1 MANWTNT
8 LLDLENRLGYS
19 RMKFG
24 KTYTEFI
31 EKEVAC
37 NQLAGCSYVK
47 FERLKKILKKCTTP
61 DSSSSGDDLDFATS
75 PCSSHSCCED
85 SQACTTSGRKPISSC
100 QRKTKLRKGL
110 PVSPLKTGEC
120 PVSCRGMNRIL
131 NFLRPAGG
139 DAKFF
144 GELMEKLLEVNV
156 KSENVIIRARAQIIG
171 LVCQNIHQSF
181 ISETEPLGE
190 FTCDLDCCSPTLTCK
205 VGESTSLEFDLLCS
219 ICLEPLFEP
228 IALGCGHLFCNNC
241 ACTASSMLGHEGP
254 KTARCDAKCPL
265 CRQIGVYPDGVKLK
279 ELGGLI

>member
-1 MANWTNT
+1 M
-8 LLDLENRLGYS
+8 
-19 RMKFG
+19 
-24 KTYTEFI
+24 
-31 EKEVAC
+31 
-37 NQLAGCSYVK
+37 
-47 FERLKKILKKCTTP
+47 
-61 DSSSSGDDLDFATS
+61 
-75 PCSSHSCCED
+75 
-85 SQACTTSGRKPISSC
+85 
-100 QRKTKLRKGL
+100 
-110 PVSPLKTGEC
+110 
-120 PVSCRGMNRIL
+120 
-131 NFLRPAGG
+131 
-139 DAKFF
+139 
-144 GELMEKLLEVNV
+144 

-181 ISETEPLGE
+181 ISGSELHPHKQVHGSTEGCLFKSRLMALRGELLKSPYLLELGVLHLNFVDAEENLSAETEPLGE